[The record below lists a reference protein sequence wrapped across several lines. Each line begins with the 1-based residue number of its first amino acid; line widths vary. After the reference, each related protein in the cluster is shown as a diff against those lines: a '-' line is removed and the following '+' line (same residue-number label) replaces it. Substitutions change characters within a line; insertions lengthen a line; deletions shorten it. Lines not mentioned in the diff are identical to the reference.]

1 MKCVGLKISKV
12 VCSPDRT
19 LTNIYVTERLTKMV
33 TFDQRY
39 NADMRGKYIPGRQTI
54 SAKPYGEI
62 TVKTE
67 RATAEAVREKMQQMN
82 GYQVPVARL

>member
-1 MKCVGLKISKV
+1 
-12 VCSPDRT
+12 
-19 LTNIYVTERLTKMV
+19 MV

-82 GYQVPVARL
+82 GYQVPVARLWGGGVTEESLSVQGKQ